1 MRSAISFLLI
11 VAAAQLSCFTVEAF
25 SMLQATRVIA
35 PSKAKQARAAPA
47 EAKKPAAK
55 KLVKVTGK
63 TDTKAKSKAK
73 RKAATVSA
81 SKAKAT
87 TSAKAKAEL
96 KAKTKAKAEAKLKAN
111 AAVRA
116 KNKAVEAAKAKA
128 SAQAKAKALEKAKK
142 VAAFKKKN
150 IRTTTSATAAQVGNS
165 GTDAALA
172 ITKNFKPK
180 KDKTKRPL
188 FPGLQAS
195 IKKPS
200 SAFVKK
206 DDTPAKANTVL
217 AKKANSPSSA
227 SGAVNPI
234 EFGIQVV
241 QSEKGQEA
249 ASILIDGGL
258 KLVEAILAEGKKT
271 KVVIPRGFD
280 TGTGD
285 LKKPR
290 VENIGYKQLLDAGIF
305 AGTEFFDV
313 ATKNYE
319 KFYIGGEGKEQVKVT
334 RTEAKIDKKTGK
346 ILTPVKENYFVNV
359 GGERVLINRR
369 L

>member
-11 VAAAQLSCFTVEAF
+11 VAAAQLSCLTVEAF

-47 EAKKPAAK
+47 AAKKPAAK
-55 KLVKVTGK
+55 KKVKVTGK
-63 TDTKAKSKAK
+63 TDAKAKP
-73 RKAATVSA
+73 KAAKVSA

-87 TSAKAKAEL
+87 TAAKAKVEL

-111 AAVRA
+111 AAVRT
-116 KNKAVEAAKAKA
+116 KNKTVEAAKTKA
-128 SAQAKAKALEKAKK
+128 AAQAKAKSLEKAKK
-142 VAAFKKKN
+142 AAAAKKKN

-180 KDKTKRPL
+180 KDKTNLPL
-188 FPGLQAS
+188 FPGLQGAV
-195 IKKPS
+195 KKAS
-200 SAFVKK
+200 SAKK
-206 DDTPAKANTVL
+206 ADTPAKANTVL
-217 AKKANSPSSA
+217 AKKANSPSST

-249 ASILIDGGL
+249 ASILIEGGL
-258 KLVEAILAEGKKT
+258 KLVEAILAEGKKS

-280 TGTGD
+280 AGTGD
-285 LKKPR
+285 LKQPR

-313 ATKNYE
+313 ASKNYE
-319 KFYIGGEGKEQVKVT
+319 KFYVGSEGKALVKVT
-334 RTEAKIDKKTGK
+334 RTEAKIDRVTGK
-346 ILTPVKENYFVNV
+346 VLTPVKENYFVNI